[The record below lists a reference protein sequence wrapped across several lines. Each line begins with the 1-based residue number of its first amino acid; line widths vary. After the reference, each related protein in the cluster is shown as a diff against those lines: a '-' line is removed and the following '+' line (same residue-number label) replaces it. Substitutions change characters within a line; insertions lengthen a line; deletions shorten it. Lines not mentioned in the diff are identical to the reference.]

1 MSKWDIQHRLREWA
15 DKYKGKFDMG
25 PFASFVWCLR
35 LVVVGGCCPSLLTIV
50 IWKIVFGI
58 PNKKSGCWTPYFF
71 FAKVPMIVGHSISNV
86 VEKIEK
92 TIYPRHI
99 HQFSLLLGFAS
110 SLSFWVKGHSFL
122 AESGYPSL
130 RSMPGIGCHMGNPR
144 LHPFADNC

>member
-1 MSKWDIQHRLREWA
+1 MGRQVQRQIRHGSLCKLRVVLKVGSCGRLLPIIAYDRDLKNCFRHSKQKIW
-15 DKYKGKFDMG
+15 
-25 PFASFVWCLR
+25 
-35 LVVVGGCCPSLLTIV
+35 LLNTL
-50 IWKIVFGI
+50 
-58 PNKKSGCWTPYFF
+58 FF

-92 TIYPRHI
+92 TICPRHI

-144 LHPFADNC
+144 LHPFADNCWYTRW